1 MKWIRNDKAV
11 AIDQFLNIYLR
22 VLLTDACLSGV
33 TKVLWM
39 LLILCLLLVINSSLG
54 TPRLSNEGSPEM
66 FLKGSGCVVISLKS

>member
-33 TKVLWM
+33 TKVL
-39 LLILCLLLVINSSLG
+39 
-54 TPRLSNEGSPEM
+54 
-66 FLKGSGCVVISLKS
+66 